1 MLFPGGFPALRLAS
15 GWAPVASSND
25 EIRILTPSGMLGYGF
40 PIDHFKLGLAQK
52 PHAITIDS
60 GSTDSGPQKLGLGEM
75 TCSRE
80 AYMKDLEVLL
90 EAQREAKVPLL
101 ISSAGGDGSNLHVDA
116 FRNMIAE
123 ISRKKGWRFKL
134 AKIYADIDK
143 DHIAR
148 ELKAGRVEPLGPVPP
163 LVPRDVAAATVIV
176 AQMGAEPF
184 LKALDETEGVDVI
197 VAGRAYDPAPTA
209 AMAIRAGFD
218 PALAWHMGK
227 IMECGALCAEPVG
240 RNIMGYLRRDHF
252 EVEPLNPAERC
263 TTMSVAA
270 HTLYEKSHPFLLAG
284 PGGTLDLS
292 NCKYEQVTD
301 RRVRVSGSRFD
312 PGKRYTI
319 KLEGAR
325 VAGWRS
331 IFIAGARDPIFIG
344 QVDQILDKVIAGTR
358 PYFSELPEESYR
370 IIPHVYGK
378 NGVMGDLEP
387 VKVPAHELCIILEV
401 EAPTQALATAICGK
415 ARTSLLHA
423 PYPGRIATAGNIASP
438 FTPLEVPLGQA
449 CEFNVYHLMT
459 VDSPTALFP
468 VRYEE
473 IS

>member
-1 MLFPGGFPALRLAS
+1 MPA
-15 GWAPVASSND
+15 PIKD

-40 PIDHFKLGLAQK
+40 PIDHFKRGLAQE

-80 AYMKDLEVLL
+80 AYLKDLEVLL
-90 EAQREAKVPLL
+90 GAQHEARIPLL

-116 FRNMIAE
+116 FRDMIAE
-123 ISRKKGWRFKL
+123 IAGRRGWRFRL
-134 AKIYADIDK
+134 ATIHADIDK
-143 DHIAR
+143 DHIRR
-148 ELKAGRVEPLGPVPP
+148 ELEAGRIEPLGPVPP
-163 LVPRDVAAATVIV
+163 LDPREIEAATVVV

-184 LKALDETEGVDVI
+184 IRALDEDRGLDVI
-197 VAGRAYDPAPTA
+197 VGGRAYDPSPTA

-240 RNIMGYLRRDHF
+240 YSIMGYLRRDHF
-252 EVEPLNPAERC
+252 EIEPLNPAERC
-263 TTMSVAA
+263 TTASVAA

-292 NCKYEQVTD
+292 NCKYEQMSE

-312 PGKRYTI
+312 PGSRYTV

-325 VAGWRS
+325 TAGWRS

-344 QVDQILDKVIAGTR
+344 QIDSILDTTIAATR
-358 PYFSELPEESYR
+358 AYFAEVPPETYR
-370 IIPHVYGK
+370 VIPHVYGK

-387 VKVPAHELCIILEV
+387 VKTPAHELCLIVEV
-401 EAPTQALATAICGK
+401 AAATQKLATAICGK
-415 ARTSLLHA
+415 LRTGLMHA
-423 PYPGRIATAGNIASP
+423 PYPGRIATAGNLASP
-438 FTPLEVPLGQA
+438 FTPLEIPLGQA
-449 CEFNVYHLMT
+449 CAFNVYHLMT

-468 VRYEE
+468 IRHEE
-473 IS
+473 IA

>member
-1 MLFPGGFPALRLAS
+1 M
-15 GWAPVASSND
+15 ASSND

-40 PIDHFKLGLAQK
+40 PLDHFRLGLAQK

-75 TCSRE
+75 TCARD

-90 EAQREAKVPLL
+90 EAQREARIPLL

-123 ISRKKGWRFKL
+123 VSRKKGWRFRL

-143 DHIAR
+143 GLIAR

-163 LVPRDVAAATVIV
+163 LAPGDIEAATVIV

-184 LKALDETEGVDVI
+184 LKALDEGADGPGGVDVI

-344 QVDQILDKVIAGTR
+344 QVDAILDRVIAGTR
-358 PYFSELPEESYR
+358 AYFSELPEESYR
-370 IIPHVYGK
+370 IIPHIYGK

>member
-1 MLFPGGFPALRLAS
+1 
-15 GWAPVASSND
+15 VASSND

-40 PIDHFKLGLAQK
+40 PLDHFRLGLAQK

-75 TCSRE
+75 TCARD

-90 EAQREAKVPLL
+90 EAQREARIPLL

-123 ISRKKGWRFKL
+123 ISRKKGWRFRL

-143 DHIAR
+143 GLIAR

-163 LVPRDVAAATVIV
+163 LAPGDIEAATVIV

-184 LKALDETEGVDVI
+184 LKALDEGADGPGGVDVI
-197 VAGRAYDPAPTA
+197 VAGRAYDPAPTS

-270 HTLYEKSHPFLLAG
+270 HTLYEKTHPFLLAG

-344 QVDQILDKVIAGTR
+344 QVDAILDRVIAGTR
-358 PYFSELPEESYR
+358 AYFSELPEESYR
-370 IIPHVYGK
+370 IIPHIYGK